1 MASSEELNDDRIAF
15 GALIYKLDMYF
26 REKEVRIKLYEWED
40 LDAAYNNCRKQ
51 DEYNEKV
58 RKSDIFIALFHQKAG
73 RFTIEE
79 FDVAYEE
86 FNKKVLP
93 QIDIYCKDIKEG
105 EVESE
110 ELKEFKQRVTDLGFT
125 CNSYANKESFKLQF
139 TEQLLQ
145 YIKETKEIELEDDIL
160 KFNDNGIV
168 TFDGKRIAKV

>member
-26 REKEVRIKLYEWED
+26 KEKEVRIKLYEWED
-40 LDAAYNNCRKQ
+40 LDAAYNNRRKQ
-51 DEYNEKV
+51 DEYNDKV

-86 FNKKVLP
+86 FNKKALP
-93 QIDIYCKDIKEG
+93 HIEVYCKDIKEG

-125 CNSYANKESFKLQF
+125 CKSYANKESFKLQF
-139 TEQLLQ
+139 TEQLIQ
-145 YIKETKEIELEDDIL
+145 YIKEQSVTTIKDDIL
-160 KFNDNGIV
+160 KTNDDGIV
-168 TFDGKRIAKV
+168 TFAGKRIAKV